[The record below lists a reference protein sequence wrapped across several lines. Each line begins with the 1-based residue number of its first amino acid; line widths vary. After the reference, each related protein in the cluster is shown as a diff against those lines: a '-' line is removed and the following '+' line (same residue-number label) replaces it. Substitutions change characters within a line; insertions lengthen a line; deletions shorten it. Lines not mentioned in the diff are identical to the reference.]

1 MDITYD
7 RRSFIR
13 RAALAALGAPVVSA
27 LGCSPDAPGQLSES
41 PRGEAARRTLTR
53 QILLPWGPDGVRIA
67 APITE
72 RPVAYMSH
80 GRMEVYVDWDFRDR
94 LHYIFSAHIS
104 VSTGHWRIPLPGDTS
119 RVPIQAGDAL
129 REFEEID
136 MREWNAS
143 LEPTENDVR
152 ILRGSPTDV
161 SIDVS
166 CTPLSG
172 GGVWLNG
179 GPWDLRRSGA
189 PNDELCR
196 EDLTEIG
203 TGTRYDDRDCTRPSG
218 SVRFVTW
225 AFLDPAS
232 LVGA

>member
-7 RRSFIR
+7 RRSFLR
-13 RAALAALGAPVVSA
+13 RAALAALGAPAVSA
-27 LGCSPDAPGQLSES
+27 LGCSPDGPGRLAAPPME
-41 PRGEAARRTLTR
+41 EAARRTLVR
-53 QILLPWGPDGVRIA
+53 PILLPWGPDAVQIA
-67 APITE
+67 APLAE

-80 GRMEVYVDWDFRDR
+80 RRMEVYVDWEFRDR

-104 VSTGHWRIPLPGDTS
+104 VSTGHWRIPFPGDTP
-119 RVPIQAGDAL
+119 RVPVQAGDPL
-129 REFEEID
+129 REFEEVD
-136 MREWNAS
+136 MREWDAS

-152 ILRGSPTDV
+152 IVRGSPTHV

-179 GPWDLRRSGA
+179 GPWDLRRGGP
-189 PNDELCR
+189 PNDDLCR

-203 TGTRYDDRDCTRPSG
+203 TGTRYADRDCARPIG

-225 AFLDPAS
+225 AS
-232 LVGA
+232 LESSTLLGA